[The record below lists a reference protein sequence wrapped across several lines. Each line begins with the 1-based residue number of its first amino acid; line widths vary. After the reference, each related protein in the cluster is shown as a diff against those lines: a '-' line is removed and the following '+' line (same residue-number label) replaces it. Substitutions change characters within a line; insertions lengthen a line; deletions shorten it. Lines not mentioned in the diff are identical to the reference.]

1 MPTGLFNMSRLGQ
14 KKQLFGVATGCV
26 CRYQLLATMNE
37 SLSVIWERVF
47 ERRVIAVAAVDTP
60 DNALRL
66 ADALLAGGLDIIE
79 ITFRTAAA
87 EQSIAKVRNAFP
99 TMLVGAGTVLE
110 PEQLVR
116 AQGAG
121 AQFGVAPGLNERVVQ
136 KAAELKM
143 PFMPGVMTP
152 SEVERALGL
161 GCKLLK
167 FFPAQAA
174 GGVKMLKALAG
185 PYAHTGVKFIPL
197 GGIDATNAAEYLAMP
212 IVAAV
217 GGTWLADA
225 KLIAAANWAQITAL
239 TKQALEIAGT
249 DRRKT

>member
-1 MPTGLFNMSRLGQ
+1 MAKSNH
-14 KKQLFGVATGCV
+14 A
-26 CRYQLLATMNE
+26 
-37 SLSVIWERVF
+37 IWDRVF
-47 ERRVIAVAAVDTP
+47 TRRVIAVAAIDTP
-60 DNALRL
+60 DNAARL
-66 ADALLAGGLDIIE
+66 AEALLAGGLDIIE

-87 EQSIAKVRNAFP
+87 EQCIAKVRQAFP
-99 TMLVGAGTVLE
+99 DMLVGAGTVLE

-116 AQGAG
+116 ARAAG

-136 KAAELKM
+136 KAAELNM

-161 GCKLLK
+161 DCKLLK

-174 GGVKMLKALAG
+174 GGVKTLKALAG

-197 GGIDATNAAEYLAMP
+197 GGIDATNAAEYLALP

-225 KLIAAANWAQITAL
+225 KLIAAGNWTQITAL
-239 TKQALEIAGT
+239 TKQALEVAAAS
-249 DRRKT
+249 RP